1 METVGEAR
9 LGGYLLDTH
18 SGMGDEHTSI
28 IYPFLLDNF
37 CKVTPVSF
45 LNRREKELVA
55 MQALLASSSLDRF
68 SSQWSSI

>member
-28 IYPFLLDNF
+28 IYPFLLD
-37 CKVTPVSF
+37 K
-45 LNRREKELVA
+45 
-55 MQALLASSSLDRF
+55 LL
-68 SSQWSSI
+68 

>member
-1 METVGEAR
+1 MT
-9 LGGYLLDTH
+9 
-18 SGMGDEHTSI
+18 
-28 IYPFLLDNF
+28 NF